1 MFIIVGKSC
10 SGKNAVATELEK
22 RGYKRCITYTTRPMR
37 DGEVDGVDYHF
48 ISNEKFF
55 EMRDNGEFA
64 EYKTYIAEKYTEKA
78 NAGKKGVGYEKRILA
93 NELLNDSDKK
103 FIILTPDGV
112 RDVKRNT
119 GIDFIVIYLFAN
131 LETIQKRLKNRGD
144 DPLEAK
150 RRIETDIRDFKGFEL
165 ESNRLI
171 YNNLNSNI
179 ESVVDKIELYLST
192 FFGDGEVHD

>member
-64 EYKTYIAEKYTEKA
+64 EYKTYIAEF
-78 NAGKKGVGYEKRILA
+78 GKVYYGSAIKDFDTDFI
-93 NELLNDSDKK
+93 SDKK